1 MISRLPAIAASGWLL
16 VALLALTI
24 ALPYRLRRRR
34 PLLQRSP
41 PVPPTPPVLPVPAR
55 PAGRRRLRLH
65 YWLGYAIAALA
76 LVHGMASMTRGIA
89 GRAHP
94 AGLKLAS
101 LALLV
106 AFGQVGIG
114 LWLRGKSGRRVTVR
128 RIHFWVMAALVAL
141 VVLHVALDSW
151 LLGTF
156 RGSGPV
162 ALRAPIH
169 YPFRGA

>member
-1 MISRLPAIAASGWLL
+1 MTAMALRLPAIAASGWLL
-16 VALLALTI
+16 VALLVVTI
-24 ALPYRLRRRR
+24 ALPYRRRG
-34 PLLQRSP
+34 
-41 PVPPTPPVLPVPAR
+41 
-55 PAGRRRLRLH
+55 AGRGRLRLH

-76 LVHGMASMTRGIA
+76 LIHGMVSMTRGIV

-94 AGLKLAS
+94 AGLRLAS

-106 AFGQVGIG
+106 AFCQVGIG
-114 LWLRGKSGRRVTVR
+114 LWLRGKSGRRVAAR

-156 RGSGPV
+156 RG
-162 ALRAPIH
+162 A
-169 YPFRGA
+169 

>member
-1 MISRLPAIAASGWLL
+1 MTSRLPAIAASGWLL
-16 VALLALTI
+16 VALLAMTI
-24 ALPYRLRRRR
+24 VLPYRLRRHR
-34 PLLQRSP
+34 PQARRSP
-41 PVPPTPPVLPVPAR
+41 ALPASPVGPAR
-55 PAGRRRLRLH
+55 PKRLRLH
-65 YWLGYAIAALA
+65 YWLGYAIAGLA
-76 LVHGMASMTRGIA
+76 LVHGTASMTRGIV

-94 AGLKLAS
+94 AGLRLAS

-114 LWLRGKSGRRVTVR
+114 LWLRGKSGRRATVR

-156 RGSGPV
+156 
-162 ALRAPIH
+162 H
-169 YPFRGA
+169 GA

>member
-34 PLLQRSP
+34 PPLHRP
-41 PVPPTPPVLPVPAR
+41 PVPPAPPPPAR
-55 PAGRRRLRLH
+55 PAGRRRLRFH

-76 LVHGMASMTRGIA
+76 LAHGTASMTRGIA

-106 AFGQVGIG
+106 SFGQVGIG
-114 LWLRGKSGRRVTVR
+114 LWLRGKSGRRATVR

-156 RGSGPV
+156 
-162 ALRAPIH
+162 H
-169 YPFRGA
+169 GA

>member
-1 MISRLPAIAASGWLL
+1 MTSRLLAIAASGWLL
-16 VALLALTI
+16 VALLAMTI
-24 ALPYRLRRRR
+24 ALPYWARRRR
-34 PLLQRSP
+34 PDPRRSPAP
-41 PVPPTPPVLPVPAR
+41 PVPPALPAPAR
-55 PAGRRRLRLH
+55 SAGRRRLRLH

-94 AGLKLAS
+94 LGLWLAS

-106 AFGQVGIG
+106 TFCQVGIG
-114 LWLRGKSGRRVTVR
+114 LWLRGKSGRRAAIR
-128 RIHFWVMAALVAL
+128 RVHFWVMAALVAL

-156 RGSGPV
+156 
-162 ALRAPIH
+162 H
-169 YPFRGA
+169 GA

>member
-1 MISRLPAIAASGWLL
+1 MSRLPAIAASGWLL
-16 VALLALTI
+16 VALLASTI

-34 PLLQRSP
+34 PSLMHRP
-41 PVPPTPPVLPVPAR
+41 PALAEPPPAR

-76 LVHGMASMTRGIA
+76 MVHGMASMTRSIA

-114 LWLRGKSGRRVTVR
+114 LWLRGKSGGRAAVR

-141 VVLHVALDSW
+141 VALHVALDSW

-156 RGSGPV
+156 RGT
-162 ALRAPIH
+162 
-169 YPFRGA
+169 

>member
-1 MISRLPAIAASGWLL
+1 MISRLLAIAASGWLL
-16 VALLALTI
+16 VALLAVTI
-24 ALPYRLRRRR
+24 VLPYRLRRRR
-34 PLLQRSP
+34 SQPRRPPAP
-41 PVPPTPPVLPVPAR
+41 PVRQGSPAPAR
-55 PAGRRRLRLH
+55 PAGLAGRVKLRLH

-76 LVHGMASMTRGIA
+76 LVHGLASMTRGIA

-101 LALLV
+101 VALLV
-106 AFGQVGIG
+106 AFCQVGIG
-114 LWLRGKSGRRVTVR
+114 LWLRGKSGRRAAVR

-156 RGSGPV
+156 
-162 ALRAPIH
+162 H
-169 YPFRGA
+169 GA